1 MFYPI
6 QTKPPIVATTATMT
20 SSPTTWVV
28 ATQAPSAR
36 WPRAPMS
43 PEEGPSLRS
52 ISHPRKHRA
61 RTIFSVRHLFSLI
74 YTYAH
79 EMGAGVSMWYLSTAE
94 DNLVQLAE
102 IHENIQRMRMENAS
116 SSRLLGLS
124 KTSSGKAAAERLSV
138 MSGGVCNSSST
149 RLSNSC
155 PSLNN
160 DESLENSINNNLQG
174 ACVISYLVYIF
185 SL

>member
-28 ATQAPSAR
+28 ATPAPSAR

-74 YTYAH
+74 YTYITYPH
-79 EMGAGVSMWYLSTAE
+79 EMGTGISMRCTHSIIFGCTYPLQRTTWCNWLRST
-94 DNLVQLAE
+94 
-102 IHENIQRMRMENAS
+102 R
-116 SSRLLGLS
+116 
-124 KTSSGKAAAERLSV
+124 TSSGCGWRTRRHRAFWASQRPLRERPRR
-138 MSGGVCNSSST
+138 SGSRS
-149 RLSNSC
+149 
-155 PSLNN
+155 
-160 DESLENSINNNLQG
+160 
-174 ACVISYLVYIF
+174 
-185 SL
+185 